1 MKIRGFM
8 AILLLVTVIV
18 FVLYIVKTGEKGM
31 LEERVDA
38 FDRAKHQLTETN
50 MQSLERLITMYS
62 AERGA
67 LPRSLDDL
75 SVLGPMTTGKKDAW
89 SREIKFERI
98 SDMNFRLTSSGAD
111 LKFGTEDDIVKEY

>member
-1 MKIRGFM
+1 MQIRGFL

-31 LEERVDA
+31 LEENVSA

-50 MQSLERLITMYS
+50 MQSLERLITMYT
-62 AERGA
+62 AQKGA

-75 SVLGPMTTGKKDAW
+75 AVLGPMTTGKRDAW
-89 SREIKFERI
+89 SNEIKYERI
-98 SDMNFRLTSSGAD
+98 SEMNFRLTSSGAD
-111 LKFGTEDDIVKEY
+111 FAFGTEDDIVK

>member
-1 MKIRGFM
+1 MKFRGFM

-89 SREIKFERI
+89 SNEIKYERI